1 MTEVKKTTKKPATE
15 AVKELVRFKGRF
27 IEEIG
32 KRKAAA
38 ARVRLYKTG
47 EGVIIVNGKKIEEYF
62 NATCTGLALT
72 SLKLT
77 SHSKDLDFSILV
89 NGGGLHGQA
98 EAVRHGISRALVT
111 LDKTLRPA
119 LKVKGMMTRD
129 SRIKERKKPGL
140 KKARKAPQWAKR

>member
-1 MTEVKKTTKKPATE
+1 MTEVKKTTKKE
-15 AVKELVRFKGRF
+15 AVDVVKFKGRF

-32 KRKAAA
+32 KRKSAA
-38 ARVRLYKTG
+38 ARVRLFKTG

-77 SHSKDLDFSILV
+77 SHIKDFDFSIIV

-98 EAVRHGISRALVT
+98 EAVRHGISKALVT

>member
-1 MTEVKKTTKKPATE
+1 MTEVKKTTKKEVVEVA
-15 AVKELVRFKGRF
+15 KFKGRY

-32 KRKAAA
+32 KRKSAA

-47 EGVIIVNGKKIEEYF
+47 EGVLIVNGKKLEEYF
-62 NATCTGLALT
+62 NATCANLALT

-77 SHSKDLDFSILV
+77 SHTKDIDLSIIV

-98 EAVRHGISRALVT
+98 EAVRHGISKALVT
-111 LDKTLRPA
+111 LDKNLRPS
-119 LKVKGMMTRD
+119 LKAKGMMTRD